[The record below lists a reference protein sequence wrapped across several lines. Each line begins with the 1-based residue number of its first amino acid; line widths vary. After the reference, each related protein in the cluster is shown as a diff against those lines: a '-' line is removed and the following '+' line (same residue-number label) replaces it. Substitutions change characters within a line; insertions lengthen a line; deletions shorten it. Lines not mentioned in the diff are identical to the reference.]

1 MENQNTQVAKGKQN
15 TDLAQQ
21 KTEISPSE
29 RFTQAVLKEF
39 PNTGNQELELTNFQ
53 RKLIQNYFIKL
64 DGVLKDSETKRL
76 SKSEQYRDNL
86 AYNWNNVNINKLAQ
100 DVVAYSMIGLD
111 PLQKNHI
118 HPIPY
123 KNNKT
128 QKYDITFI
136 EGFNGLELKSR
147 KYGFDVPESVIF
159 ELKYS
164 SDKFKS
170 IKKNI
175 NNKVESYEF
184 EITDDFNRGKL
195 EGGFYYMIFDNSE
208 KNKLVVMSREQIE
221 KRKPEYASAEFWGGE
236 KDEWKNGQKTGSK
249 IEIEGW
255 EEEMFLK
262 TLKRHCWN
270 SINIDSEKIDE
281 HLLRIITNEND
292 KVPQAVMQEIYTKAN
307 KEEIGFKDIS
317 DAVVIDEEVSEKEK
331 KAALNESNAK
341 DEDRKSRAT
350 DENQIAAGPDF

>member
-1 MENQNTQVAKGKQN
+1 MSTENQNTQLDKSQKN
-15 TDLAQQ
+15 TDLTQQ
-21 KTEISPSE
+21 KVEVSPSE

-39 PNTGNQELELTNFQ
+39 PNPGNETLELTNFQ

-64 DGVLKDSETKRL
+64 DGVLKENETKRL
-76 SKSEQYRDNL
+76 SKSEQYRDSL
-86 AYNWNNVNINKLAQ
+86 AYSWNNVNINKLAQ

-118 HPIPY
+118 NPIPY

-128 QKYDITFI
+128 QKFDIQFI
-136 EGFNGLELKSR
+136 EGFNGLELKAR
-147 KYGFDVPESVIF
+147 KYGYDVPENVIF

-164 SDKFKS
+164 TDKFKS
-170 IKKNI
+170 IKRNI
-175 NNKVESYEF
+175 NNKIESYEF
-184 EITDDFNRGKL
+184 EILDDFNRGEL
-195 EGGFYYMIFDNSE
+195 QGGFYYMMYENKE
-208 KNKLVVMSREQIE
+208 KNRLVVLSREQIE

-236 KDEWKNGQKTGSK
+236 KDEYKNGQKTGNK

-255 EEEMFLK
+255 EEEMFMK

-292 KVPQAVMQEIYTKAN
+292 KVPQEVKQEIDANAN

-317 DAVVIDEEVSEKEK
+317 DAVVVEEVKEEPAQESPK
-331 KAALNESNAK
+331 ETLFEETTTTNE
-341 DEDRKSRAT
+341 
-350 DENQIAAGPDF
+350 GPGF

>member
-1 MENQNTQVAKGKQN
+1 MSTENEKTEVSKLQENNEV
-15 TDLAQQ
+15 AQQ
-21 KTEISPSE
+21 KVEVSPSE

-39 PNTGNQELELTNFQ
+39 PNPGNQELALTNFQ

-64 DGVLKDSETKRL
+64 DGVLKDSEVKRM
-76 SKSEQYRDNL
+76 SKSEQYRDPL
-86 AYNWNNVNINKLAQ
+86 AYSWNNVNINKLAQ

-118 HPIPY
+118 NPIPY
-123 KNNKT
+123 KNSKT
-128 QKYDITFI
+128 NKYDITFI

-147 KYGFDVPESVIF
+147 KYGFDVPENVIF

-175 NNKVESYEF
+175 NNKIESYEF
-184 EITDDFNRGKL
+184 EITDDFNRGTL
-195 EGGFYYMIFDNSE
+195 EGGFYYMIYDNSE
-208 KNKLVVMSREQIE
+208 KNKLVVMNREQIE

-236 KDEWKNGQKTGSK
+236 KDEWKNGQKTGNK
-249 IEIEGW
+249 IQIEGW
-255 EEEMFLK
+255 EEEMYLK

-270 SINIDSEKIDE
+270 SVNIDSEKIDE

-292 KVPQAVMQEIYTKAN
+292 KVPQAVLEEINTNAN
-307 KEEIGFKDIS
+307 KEVLGFKDIS
-317 DAVVIDEEVSEKEK
+317 DAEVVYEVVDEVFETDTDVSDKPEPVQET
-331 KAALNESNAK
+331 
-341 DEDRKSRAT
+341 AT
-350 DENQIAAGPDF
+350 AGPGF